1 MENRGRERKHH
12 VKTFVR
18 CGKYDA
24 GAVPKVHFHSGVS
37 ALCVYSC
44 GHTRVS
50 VCSRSLATAANG
62 SINYRLRDGV
72 CAVAMTPGQRLTS
85 NLVMWMFF
93 SWIWVETDWKSMNC
107 PRPIHLK
114 STQFA
119 VDYQITTKQHSRAG
133 LNMTKNV
140 DSNLAI
146 QSKRSSTIHGV
157 GFLTH
162 IFSSLS
168 LRAVLIY
175 IHIFSLLC
183 VIINVELKLIW
194 EELLIIPCNKPLCM
208 ECCAVCVWRMENL
221 FNAWFVYDGS
231 STSTSFNRLLLP
243 LFIILLGVFYF
254 ACIFIWFHA
263 ILNCPTHEKWKH
275 MFACGFCFLRFAQF
289 SGIAADPV
297 AVI

>member
-1 MENRGRERKHH
+1 MEYRGRERKHH

-133 LNMTKNV
+133 LNMTKNG

-146 QSKRSSTIHGV
+146 QSKRLSTIHGV

-168 LRAVLIY
+168 LRAVLRYIY
-175 IHIFSLLC
+175 FHYY
-183 VIINVELKLIW
+183 
-194 EELLIIPCNKPLCM
+194 
-208 ECCAVCVWRMENL
+208 A
-221 FNAWFVYDGS
+221 
-231 STSTSFNRLLLP
+231 LLLM
-243 LFIILLGVFYF
+243 LNWNWYERSCSL
-254 ACIFIWFHA
+254 FHA
-263 ILNCPTHEKWKH
+263 TNHCAWNAVRCVFDEWKIYS
-275 MFACGFCFLRFAQF
+275 MPGSCTTDPLRLRPSIDFYCLYLLYC
-289 SGIAADPV
+289 
-297 AVI
+297 